1 MSRAQG
7 RSSRFPG
14 ASAFSSSSHPGTS
27 GFGGFSSTQAGSGL
41 SYLTEPLDFSSISD
55 ANVGVAFKN
64 LLKKD
69 ATTKTKA
76 LEELV
81 AYVRAH
87 PHEQHG
93 GPEEAI
99 LEAWVQVYPRIS
111 IDNARRAR
119 ELSHTLQFELMKSAR
134 KRMEKRVPKVVGT
147 WLAGTTDK
155 DRAVANAASQGLSS
169 LLTNIDKVLAFWKK
183 CQHQILTYSAEAI
196 RETKDTLSD
205 ERSTTADD
213 AEAKYFRV
221 VNSSLSLVLELL
233 QKLEQAV
240 LDAEADSYD
249 IFFSEDVVWKSATF
263 ADSAVRKVTC
273 ELLWTCLEKR
283 HDSVASQVSR
293 LKKIFV
299 TEGLKSNQTGSAV
312 EYVRVLTRLTQKF
325 PEVWSSSSDKKTPIS
340 RLQIFLEKGSQGS
353 SVKFWGYL
361 EQLLAVLP
369 TEQLT
374 HESASDILGSL
385 RVGIASRGE
394 PRINAPPAWTCYV
407 RAARHFLTLLPP
419 DGPQSQFLL
428 DHIFPLISHYLK
440 PTTETTGWHVGGK
453 PGTPVLVEAF
463 GITVDRHLEGAQTEI
478 ADAWQRLSSE
488 LCSKISSSLPEVSKD
503 YEKSQDAVAQ
513 EGDRWFL
520 LVGQIHAKIPAAHP
534 KAQVLDGPSKDIVFR
549 AIELLANRNLK
560 PYGAASVLHSVGRHA
575 SFIWEDKFV
584 LTAFEKFLLE
594 QGRDHMDLILAS
606 RSRKDLVAC
615 VSGLGASQNQ
625 HAAFSTIWK
634 TWVDTLILQQEK
646 PAALEAI
653 GSLATS
659 QGGITFASSH
669 AGYQDLLAAKAS
681 QSLQGSTDAWSFLE
695 EAFSK
700 ETVTDRVSES
710 IVQEALTLLGRDKQH
725 TDNAVRAL
733 EMIASRNPAQLS
745 RDDTTHMVL
754 ITSLLGL
761 AELDDSTISSR
772 ANTLRSLIDKPSGG
786 KQAAVAIIRRNLE
799 DANHQSLGI
808 ETICDQAI
816 QAAEGGDVAIKDL
829 LPNTTVWMQELRPFL
844 QSDVD
849 PSLAITSNIAGAQ
862 FLVQPED
869 SDEQKRIRRDREGRS
884 IPARM
889 ALYTAQLLASQI
901 NLQGLLE
908 KSDAKILLLL
918 AVSIQL
924 TSDQIT
930 LQDTHKLWASL
941 AYKDSLPSA
950 ESLVSTSRTAINELA
965 EKATGW
971 SHGTSAGTTELV
983 NGLVELMATKT
994 RDLTPLGL
1002 YNARA
1007 LNDLIGTLT
1016 DHHGPPSAVDDVLVK
1031 FDAVKASPTTILGAV
1046 ALLDGFGEVLQSSK
1060 LVNTLCNRL
1069 ISDAAGLSAQSEKT
1083 LPTLVLLNTCTRV
1096 FGVGEIPVANNRLV
1110 FAIRQITSW
1119 LDDPVGLT
1127 PALSTEICRALHM
1140 LLPSIKDVYGPH
1152 WERTIEFCTT
1162 LWSKAASDDLE
1173 DAIPYIHASLRLM
1186 NTLESISEPND
1197 DLVDAIQ
1204 EAAENKSRA
1213 LLTLLEMPREKS
1225 TQPLEIIDG
1234 LICRQVE
1241 KIPLKHVADLS
1252 DLYGLVSSESR
1263 DIQTAAFSVLHRS
1276 LPAKQEQLSIDVLLE
1291 KSDARLPDELLSLLL
1306 EAPTLEKYSDEVL
1319 AQFPTAIRSYLLTWC
1334 LVFDAYST
1342 ASLKV
1347 RNDYTEHLK
1356 TENYVGPLMEFT
1368 FDVLGHSAAHALNLD
1383 REGLTIE
1390 QIRSYDLKVADS
1402 EPEEKNLHWL
1412 LVHLY
1417 YLTLKYIPGL
1427 FRAWY
1432 IECRSKQTKIAVEA
1446 WMIKYFSPL
1455 IISEVLDEVA
1465 VWASSQEA
1473 PAADENELVVKV
1485 SPTAKEITAGYE
1497 VDESLASIAI
1507 RVPAGYPLEGVNVVG
1522 LNRVAVNERKW
1533 QSWLMTTQGVI
1544 TFSNGSIIDGLTTF
1558 RRNIVGALKGQSE
1571 CAICYSIISTD
1582 KKMPDK
1588 KCSTCKNL
1596 FHRTCL
1602 YKWFQSSNQ
1611 NTCPLCRNPI
1621 DYLGSDVKTR
1631 RAAAA

>member
-27 GFGGFSSTQAGSGL
+27 GFGGFSSTQTGSGL
-41 SYLTEPLDFSSISD
+41 SYLTEPPDFSSISD

-183 CQHQILTYSAEAI
+183 CQPQILTYSAEAI

-233 QKLEQAV
+233 QKLEQAD

-312 EYVRVLTRLTQKF
+312 D
-325 PEVWSSSSDKKTPIS
+325 DKKTPIS

-394 PRINAPPAWTCYV
+394 PRINAPSAWTCYV

-440 PTTETTGWHVGGK
+440 PTTETTGWDVGGK
-453 PGTPVLVEAF
+453 
-463 GITVDRHLEGAQTEI
+463 
-478 ADAWQRLSSE
+478 
-488 LCSKISSSLPEVSKD
+488 PEVSKD

-520 LVGQIHAKIPAAHP
+520 LVGQIHAKIPAAHQ

-549 AIELLANRNLK
+549 AVELLANRNLK
-560 PYGAASVLHSVGRHA
+560 P
-575 SFIWEDKFV
+575 
-584 LTAFEKFLLE
+584 
-594 QGRDHMDLILAS
+594 
-606 RSRKDLVAC
+606 
-615 VSGLGASQNQ
+615 
-625 HAAFSTIWK
+625 
-634 TWVDTLILQQEK
+634 
-646 PAALEAI
+646 
-653 GSLATS
+653 
-659 QGGITFASSH
+659 
-669 AGYQDLLAAKAS
+669 
-681 QSLQGSTDAWSFLE
+681 
-695 EAFSK
+695 
-700 ETVTDRVSES
+700 

-799 DANHQSLGI
+799 DANQQSLGI
-808 ETICDQAI
+808 ETLCDQAI
-816 QAAEGGDVAIKDL
+816 QAAEGGDVAIK
-829 LPNTTVWMQELRPFL
+829 
-844 QSDVD
+844 
-849 PSLAITSNIAGAQ
+849 
-862 FLVQPED
+862 PED

-901 NLQGLLE
+901 NLQG
-908 KSDAKILLLL
+908 
-918 AVSIQL
+918 
-924 TSDQIT
+924 
-930 LQDTHKLWASL
+930 
-941 AYKDSLPSA
+941 
-950 ESLVSTSRTAINELA
+950 
-965 EKATGW
+965 
-971 SHGTSAGTTELV
+971 
-983 NGLVELMATKT
+983 
-994 RDLTPLGL
+994 
-1002 YNARA
+1002 
-1007 LNDLIGTLT
+1007 
-1016 DHHGPPSAVDDVLVK
+1016 
-1031 FDAVKASPTTILGAV
+1031 
-1046 ALLDGFGEVLQSSK
+1046 
-1060 LVNTLCNRL
+1060 
-1069 ISDAAGLSAQSEKT
+1069 
-1083 LPTLVLLNTCTRV
+1083 
-1096 FGVGEIPVANNRLV
+1096 
-1110 FAIRQITSW
+1110 
-1119 LDDPVGLT
+1119 
-1127 PALSTEICRALHM
+1127 

-1263 DIQTAAFSVLHRS
+1263 DVQTAAFSVLHRS

>member
-27 GFGGFSSTQAGSGL
+27 GFGGFSSTQTGSGL
-41 SYLTEPLDFSSISD
+41 SYLTEPPDFSSISD

-183 CQHQILTYSAEAI
+183 CQPQILTYAADAI

-213 AEAKYFRV
+213 AEAKYYRV

-233 QKLEQAV
+233 QKLEQAD

-273 ELLWTCLEKR
+273 ELLWVCLEKR

-325 PEVWSSSSDKKTPIS
+325 PEIWSSSSDKKTPIS
-340 RLQIFLEKGSQGS
+340 RLQLFLEKGSQGS

-361 EQLLAVLP
+361 EQLLTVLP

-374 HESASDILGSL
+374 HESVSDILRSL

-394 PRINAPPAWTCYV
+394 PRINAPSAWTCYV
-407 RAARHFLTLLPP
+407 RAARHFLALLPS

-440 PTTETTGWHVGGK
+440 PTTETTGWDVGGK
-453 PGTPVLVEAF
+453 AGTLVLVEAF
-463 GITVDRHLEGAQTEI
+463 GITIDRHLDGAQTET
-478 ADAWQRLSSE
+478 ADAWQRLSAE
-488 LCSKISSSLPEVSKD
+488 LCSKISNSLPEVSKD

-513 EGDRWFL
+513 EGDRWFS
-520 LVGQIHAKIPAAHP
+520 LVGQIHTKMPAAHQ
-534 KAQVLDGPSKDIVFR
+534 KTQVLDRPSKDIVFR

-575 SFIWEDKFV
+575 SFIWEDKSV
-584 LTAFEKFLLE
+584 LTAFEKFLHE

-606 RSRKDLVAC
+606 RS
-615 VSGLGASQNQ
+615 
-625 HAAFSTIWK
+625 
-634 TWVDTLILQQEK
+634 
-646 PAALEAI
+646 PLEI
-653 GSLATS
+653 
-659 QGGITFASSH
+659 
-669 AGYQDLLAAKAS
+669 
-681 QSLQGSTDAWSFLE
+681 
-695 EAFSK
+695 
-700 ETVTDRVSES
+700 
-710 IVQEALTLLGRDKQH
+710 
-725 TDNAVRAL
+725 
-733 EMIASRNPAQLS
+733 IASRNPTQLS
-745 RDDTTHMVL
+745 RDDTTHMAL

-772 ANTLRSLIDKPSGG
+772 ASTLRSLIDKPSGG
-786 KQAAVAIIRRNLE
+786 KQAAVAIIQRNLE
-799 DANHQSLGI
+799 DANQQSLGI
-808 ETICDQAI
+808 ETLCHQAI

-829 LPNTTVWMQELRPFL
+829 LPNTTIWMQELQIFL

-849 PSLAITSNIAGAQ
+849 PSLAITSNIAGAH

-889 ALYTAQLLASQI
+889 ALYTAQLLASHI
-901 NLQGLLE
+901 NPRGLLE
-908 KSDAKILLLL
+908 KSDVKILLLL

-930 LQDTHKLWASL
+930 LKDTHKLWASL
-941 AYKDSLPSA
+941 AYKNSLPSA
-950 ESLVSTSRTAINELA
+950 ESLVSTSRAAIHELA

-983 NGLVELMATKT
+983 NGLLELMVTKT

-1002 YNARA
+1002 YSARA

-1016 DHHGPPSAVDDVLVK
+1016 DHHGPPSSVDDVLAN

-1069 ISDAAGLSAQSEKT
+1069 ISDAAGISAQSEKT

-1119 LDDPVGLT
+1119 LDDPVGLS
-1127 PALSTEICRALHM
+1127 PVLSAEICRALHM

-1186 NTLESISEPND
+1186 NALESISEPND
-1197 DLVDAIQ
+1197 DLVDAIK
-1204 EAAENKSRA
+1204 ESAENKSRA

-1263 DIQTAAFSVLHRS
+1263 DIQTAAFSLLHRS

-1383 REGLTIE
+1383 REGLAIE
-1390 QIRSYDLKVADS
+1390 QIKSYDLKVADS

>member
-1 MSRAQG
+1 MTASLFIVASRNSEALVRSSQRRLFPRLTPHFDTPPIAAPSPAPLPPMSRAQG

-14 ASAFSSSSHPGTS
+14 ASAFASSSHPGTS
-27 GFGGFSSTQAGSGL
+27 GFGGFSSTQTGSGL
-41 SYLTEPLDFSSISD
+41 SYLTEPPDFSSISD

-183 CQHQILTYSAEAI
+183 CQPQILTYAADAI

-213 AEAKYFRV
+213 AEAKYYRV

-233 QKLEQAV
+233 QKLEQAD

-273 ELLWTCLEKR
+273 ELLWVCLEKR
-283 HDSVASQVSR
+283 HDSVASQVPR

-325 PEVWSSSSDKKTPIS
+325 PEIWSSSSDKKTPIS
-340 RLQIFLEKGSQGS
+340 RLQLFLEKGSQGS

-374 HESASDILGSL
+374 HESASDIPRSL

-394 PRINAPPAWTCYV
+394 PRINAPSAWTCYV
-407 RAARHFLTLLPP
+407 RAARHFLALLPS

-440 PTTETTGWHVGGK
+440 PTTETTGWDVGGK
-453 PGTPVLVEAF
+453 AGTLVLVEAF
-463 GITVDRHLEGAQTEI
+463 GITIDRHLDGAQTET
-478 ADAWQRLSSE
+478 ADAWQRLSAE
-488 LCSKISSSLPEVSKD
+488 LCSKISNSLPEVSKD

-513 EGDRWFL
+513 EGDRWFS
-520 LVGQIHAKIPAAHP
+520 LVGQIHTKMTAAHQ
-534 KAQVLDGPSKDIVFR
+534 KAQVLDRPSKDIVFR

-575 SFIWEDKFV
+575 SFIWEDKSV

-594 QGRDHMDLILAS
+594 QGRDHMDLILTS

-625 HAAFSTIWK
+625 HAAFLTIWK
-634 TWVDTLILQQEK
+634 TWIDTLILQQEQ

-681 QSLQGSTDAWSFLE
+681 QSLQGSIDAWSFLE
-695 EAFSK
+695 EAFIK
-700 ETVTDRVSES
+700 GTVTDRVLES
-710 IVQEALTLLGRDKQH
+710 IVQEALTLLGREKKQ

-733 EMIASRNPAQLS
+733 EIIASRNPTQLS
-745 RDDTTHMVL
+745 RDDTTHMAL

-772 ANTLRSLIDKPSGG
+772 ASTLRSLIDKPSGG
-786 KQAAVAIIRRNLE
+786 KQAAVAIIQRNLE
-799 DANHQSLGI
+799 DANQQSLGI
-808 ETICDQAI
+808 ETLCHQAI
-816 QAAEGGDVAIKDL
+816 QAAEGGDVAIKEL
-829 LPNTTVWMQELRPFL
+829 LPNTT
-844 QSDVD
+844 
-849 PSLAITSNIAGAQ
+849 
-862 FLVQPED
+862 
-869 SDEQKRIRRDREGRS
+869 
-884 IPARM
+884 
-889 ALYTAQLLASQI
+889 
-901 NLQGLLE
+901 
-908 KSDAKILLLL
+908 
-918 AVSIQL
+918 
-924 TSDQIT
+924 
-930 LQDTHKLWASL
+930 
-941 AYKDSLPSA
+941 
-950 ESLVSTSRTAINELA
+950 
-965 EKATGW
+965 
-971 SHGTSAGTTELV
+971 
-983 NGLVELMATKT
+983 T
-994 RDLTPLGL
+994 RDLTPLGV
-1002 YNARA
+1002 YSARA

-1016 DHHGPPSAVDDVLVK
+1016 DHHGPPSSVDNVLAR

-1069 ISDAAGLSAQSEKT
+1069 ISDAAGLSAQSDKT

-1127 PALSTEICRALHM
+1127 PALSAEICRALHM

-1186 NTLESISEPND
+1186 NALESISEPND

-1204 EAAENKSRA
+1204 ESAENKSRA

-1241 KIPLKHVADLS
+1241 KIQLKHIADLS

-1263 DIQTAAFSVLHRS
+1263 DIQTAAFSLLHRS

-1383 REGLTIE
+1383 REGLAIE
-1390 QIRSYDLKVADS
+1390 QIKSYDLKVADS